1 MRRLFFI
8 CNALD
13 DATRLERKIVTDSPA
28 ASRKVFLLSRALRD
42 AGVRAWV
49 VSLGRGKQDG
59 SGQLFRTKVSRVNG
73 VAVIYLPFIHKRLIS
88 ELFSLFFF
96 IPVLWRLRRFSGKKT
111 ALFYNRLPAYL
122 LALIL
127 ARLLR
132 YRTVLDLEDGAT
144 DLRGWTLTSM
154 RARVFARFFDSLCS
168 GGALLACEALAETT
182 QLWPVQCCYGTTE
195 ISPKEGSRDSSILTV
210 LLGGTVSQDTGAP
223 LLVDAIRLLRKEA
236 PPWAAQL
243 RFEITGKGDSLN
255 DFVELATAS
264 QQPTVIVH
272 GRTND
277 DEYKQI
283 LSRTDIGLALKPIV
297 GKYADTT
304 FPSKVIEFASQ
315 YILVVT
321 TDISDVRK
329 VLSDGAVY
337 LTVDNPQHLLDR
349 LQWVVENQEKMD
361 VLSQKAAHAVAA
373 VCLPDVVG
381 ANLTDFLFASD
392 NGRLA

>member
-73 VAVIYLPFIHKRLIS
+73 MPVIYLPFIHKRLIS
-88 ELFSLFFF
+88 ELFSLFFSV
-96 IPVLWRLRRFSGKKT
+96 PVLWRLKRFSGEKT
-111 ALFYNRLPAYL
+111 ALFYNRLPAYF
-122 LALIL
+122 LALIY

-132 YRTVLDLEDGAT
+132 FRTVLDLEDGAT
-144 DLRGWTLTSM
+144 DLRGWTLTSI
-154 RARVFARFFDSLCS
+154 RARVFARLFDSLCS

-182 QLWPVQCCYGTTE
+182 QLRPVQCCYGTTE
-195 ISPKEGSRDSSILTV
+195 LISKEGARDTSILTV

-236 PPWAAQL
+236 PSWAAQI

-255 DFVELATAS
+255 DFIELATDPRHPS
-264 QQPTVIVH
+264 VIVH

-283 LSRTDIGLALKPIV
+283 LSRTDIGLALKPIA

-315 YILVVT
+315 HILVLT

-329 VLSDGAVY
+329 VLSDGALY
-337 LTVDNPQHLLDR
+337 LTVDDPRHLLDR
-349 LQWVVENQEKMD
+349 LQWVVENQEKIS
-361 VLSQKAAHAVAA
+361 VLSQKAAHAIATL
-373 VCLPDVVG
+373 CLPEVVG
-381 ANLTDFLFASD
+381 ADLANFLFASN
-392 NGRLA
+392 NGRRP